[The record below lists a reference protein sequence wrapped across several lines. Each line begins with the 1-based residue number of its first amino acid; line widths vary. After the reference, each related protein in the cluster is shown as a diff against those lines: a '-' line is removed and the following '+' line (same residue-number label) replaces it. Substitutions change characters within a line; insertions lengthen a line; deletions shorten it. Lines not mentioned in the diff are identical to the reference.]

1 MECRQ
6 WRIWSRN
13 FERFMEPDV
22 QYHLLETLEVVIIL
36 SRVDL
41 FERSFCTERYV
52 LTGTNGKCRQLFKF
66 THARSL
72 ARSLFHYMRHSIPAV
87 FLVASAGVAS

>member
-13 FERFMEPDV
+13 MEPDV
-22 QYHLLETLEVVIIL
+22 QYLETREVVIIL

-41 FERSFCTERYV
+41 FETCFCAERNV
-52 LTGTNGKCRQLFKF
+52 LTGTNGKYKQLFKF
-66 THARSL
+66 THACSL
-72 ARSLFHYMRHSIPAV
+72 ALPLYATFNSCS
-87 FLVASAGVAS
+87 FLVARARVAS

>member
-6 WRIWSRN
+6 WRIWSKN

-22 QYHLLETLEVVIIL
+22 EYGRLETREVVVIL

-41 FERSFCTERYV
+41 FERSFCAERYV
-52 LTGTNGKCRQLFKF
+52 LTGTNGKYRQLFKF

-72 ARSLFHYMRHSIPAV
+72 ARSATICGIQ
-87 FLVASAGVAS
+87 FLQFF

>member
-1 MECRQ
+1 MQTVADLVKE
-6 WRIWSRN
+6 

-22 QYHLLETLEVVIIL
+22 QYRHLETREVVIIL

-41 FERSFCTERYV
+41 FERSFCAERYV
-52 LTGTNGKCRQLFKF
+52 LTGTNGKYRQLSKF

-72 ARSLFHYMRHSIPAV
+72 CHYMRHSIPAV
-87 FLVASAGVAS
+87 F